1 MPDDPIA
8 PVPPPDEARDAPT
21 IAEGEQV
28 AGAIPAERPAVV
40 IGRYKLLKELGKG
53 GFGIVW
59 LAEQTEPIRREVAL
73 KVIKAGMDSREVIA
87 RFEAERQALALMDH
101 PNIAAVLDAGT
112 TERGLPYFVMEL
124 VKGVPITEYCD
135 TRQLGIRERLELFI
149 PVCQAVQHA
158 HQKAILHRDLK
169 PSNIL
174 VAEVD
179 GKPVP
184 KVIDFG
190 IAKALSAS
198 PEEVLQAS
206 LALTQE
212 GMVVGTPQY
221 MSPEQ
226 AGSVPDVDTRSDL
239 YTLGVILYELLVGET
254 PLSKERLKRAAL
266 DEVLRLVREGEPQ
279 RPSSRF
285 IPATER
291 GKTTAGLRH
300 TEPRKLGHALRGD
313 LDWIVLKALEKDRAR
328 RYDTANAFALDLRR
342 HLDHE
347 PVSAGP
353 PSAGYRLRKLVRRNR
368 LAFGAATAIL
378 VLLVAGIT
386 ASTWQAVR
394 ATKAEKLA
402 EGRRVQAEQS
412 AKAEAI
418 QRHEAEEQTRKTEAA
433 ATQAREN
440 LSQSDFFQAL
450 RSIDEDRNLD
460 ALAQLTRSL
469 ALNPQNHAA
478 LCRLATLLAYHS
490 FALPIS
496 GMKHDTGVV
505 SAQFSP
511 DGKWILTLSDNNIM
525 RVWDA
530 QSGQPHTDLKR
541 HIDAAQF
548 SLDGKRIVT
557 ASEDE
562 DSTAQVWDAQTGRPL
577 TDPMKLEGRAAQF
590 SSDGKWFVTAS
601 ADQTAETARV
611 WDVQS
616 GKLLTHAREFLG
628 NTASFSPDGRRI
640 VATLNYSD
648 GTTVQVDDARTGK
661 PMTLA
666 VSDGTKVGVWDAQ
679 SGKPMTKPMKH
690 DARVHSAQFS
700 PDGKR
705 IVTASGNRGESGA
718 ARVWDAQ
725 TGKPLTKPMKHD
737 NEVHWAQFSPDG
749 KWILTVSGLGG
760 SRPGY
765 ETARVWNAQSGQPV
779 SEPLKHDEHA
789 DRVRWAQFSPDGNRI
804 VIASADSRG
813 ETARVWDTQTGQPLT
828 EPMKHDDGVNLAQFS
843 PDGTRIVT
851 ADGTV
856 RVWDAL
862 SGKSLTEPMKH
873 DGEVNSAQFSPDGKR
888 IVTISSGTTRV
899 WDAQSGQ
906 PLTKPMEH
914 DSWVLSAQFSPDGKR
929 IVTASNDKTAR
940 VWDAQSGKPLI
951 APLKHDDEVNSA
963 QFSPDGKRIVTAS
976 RDKTARIWDAQTGRP
991 LTDPMKHDGV
1001 VLSAHFSQDGKRI
1014 VTASDDKTSRVWD
1027 AQTGQLVTGPLKD
1040 DGWVNSAEF
1049 SPDGK
1054 RILGSSGQVWDTQ
1067 RGQMLT
1073 GPLLDAHT
1081 ARFSPDGKRIVT
1093 SSFDGTARVWDA
1105 QNGQSL
1111 TKPMTHDDRVLA
1123 AQFSQDGTQI
1133 VTASRDKTARVWDA
1147 QTGQPLT
1154 EFLKHDDE
1162 VYSARFS
1169 PDGKR
1174 IVTASADTTARVW
1187 DVSARGP
1194 MPAWLPRLA
1203 EAVAGK
1209 HLNNRGVF
1217 EPLKEDPIRVLQ
1229 EIRTQ
1234 LSTAP
1239 DDDDWTIWGRWF
1251 LADRSTRTISP
1262 FSKITFPEYIENRIK
1277 ENTPAS
1283 LDEAERLAVGNAGLL
1298 QRIEQ
1303 ARKASAKRV
1312 APSAGKEQH
1321 AR

>member
-8 PVPPPDEARDAPT
+8 PAPPPDEARDAPT
-21 IAEGEQV
+21 IAQGEQA

-40 IGRYKLLKELGKG
+40 IGRYKLLKEIGKG

-87 RFEAERQALALMDH
+87 RFEAERQALAQMDH

-135 TRQLGIRERLELFI
+135 TRKLGIRERLELFI

-198 PEEVLQAS
+198 PEELLRSS

-254 PLSKERLKRAAL
+254 PLSKERLKRVAL

-291 GKTTAGLRH
+291 GKTTAGMRH

-342 HLDHE
+342 HLDDE

-378 VLLVAGIT
+378 VLLVGGIT

-418 QRHEAEEQTRKTEAA
+418 QRREAEEQTRKTEAA

-440 LSQSDFFQAL
+440 LSQSDFFQAV
-450 RSIDEDRNLD
+450 RSIAEDKTDD
-460 ALAQLTRSL
+460 ALAQLARSL
-469 ALNPQNHAA
+469 ALNPRNDAA
-478 LCRLATLLAYHS
+478 LCRLATLLTYQG
-490 FALPIS
+490 FALPIARMEHDVPVSSARFSPDGKRIVTASNSEDDVQVGSARVWDAQS
-496 GMKHDTGVV
+496 GQPLTGPLKHEGEVV

-511 DGKWILTLSDNNIM
+511 DGKGIVTASMDKTA

-530 QSGQPHTDLKR
+530 QSGQPLTGPLKHDGEVYSAQFSPDGKR
-541 HIDAAQF
+541 ILTSSRVAARVWNVQTGQPLTKLTAGEIDSAQFSPDGKRIVTTSGDAARVWDAQSGKPLTKTLKHGLPVLSAQF
-548 SLDGKRIVT
+548 SPDGKRIVTGSQDGTARVWDAQSGQPLTEPLEHDDYVWSARFSPNGKWIVTASGPRKEGAGAVQVWDAQSGESLTEPLKYDGRVYSAEFSPDGKRIVTASEDKTARVFDAQTGQPLTAPLKHNGRVQSAEFSPDGKRIVTASADQTARVWDALSGQALPAPLKVDYWVYSAQFSPDGKRIVTGANYGPARVWDAQNGQPLAQPLKYDEGEFSPDGKRIVTVSKNKTARVLDAQSRQPLTAPFGSKVESADFSPDGKRIVTASADQTARVWDAQSGQPLTAPFGSEVLSAQFSPGGQRIVTVSENDTTRVWDAQSGQPLTGPLELKHDDVVESAELSLDGKRIVT
-557 ASEDE
+557 ASRDN
-562 DSTAQVWDAQTGRPL
+562 TARVWDAQTGQPL
-577 TDPMKLEGRAAQF
+577 TGSLKHEDMVRSAHF
-590 SSDGKWFVTAS
+590 SPDGERIVTAS
-601 ADQTAETARV
+601 YDKTARV
-611 WDVQS
+611 WDVQTGQPLTDPLKHD
-616 GKLLTHAREFLG
+616 GKVRSAQFGPDGKRIV
-628 NTASFSPDGRRI
+628 TAS
-640 VATLNYSD
+640 
-648 GTTVQVDDARTGK
+648 DDMTAR
-661 PMTLA
+661 
-666 VSDGTKVGVWDAQ
+666 VWDAQ
-679 SGKPMTKPMKH
+679 TGQPLTGPLKH
-690 DARVHSAQFS
+690 DGEVYSAQFS

-705 IVTASGNRGESGA
+705 IVTASGVSSDSG
-718 ARVWDAQ
+718 
-725 TGKPLTKPMKHD
+725 
-737 NEVHWAQFSPDG
+737 FS
-749 KWILTVSGLGG
+749 G
-760 SRPGY
+760 S
-765 ETARVWNAQSGQPV
+765 A
-779 SEPLKHDEHA
+779 
-789 DRVRWAQFSPDGNRI
+789 
-804 VIASADSRG
+804 
-813 ETARVWDTQTGQPLT
+813 
-828 EPMKHDDGVNLAQFS
+828 
-843 PDGTRIVT
+843 
-851 ADGTV
+851 
-856 RVWDAL
+856 
-862 SGKSLTEPMKH
+862 
-873 DGEVNSAQFSPDGKR
+873 
-888 IVTISSGTTRV
+888 
-899 WDAQSGQ
+899 
-906 PLTKPMEH
+906 
-914 DSWVLSAQFSPDGKR
+914 
-929 IVTASNDKTAR
+929 
-940 VWDAQSGKPLI
+940 
-951 APLKHDDEVNSA
+951 
-963 QFSPDGKRIVTAS
+963 
-976 RDKTARIWDAQTGRP
+976 
-991 LTDPMKHDGV
+991 
-1001 VLSAHFSQDGKRI
+1001 
-1014 VTASDDKTSRVWD
+1014 
-1027 AQTGQLVTGPLKD
+1027 
-1040 DGWVNSAEF
+1040 
-1049 SPDGK
+1049 
-1054 RILGSSGQVWDTQ
+1054 QVWDISPGSEAVPEWLS
-1067 RGQMLT
+1067 RLT
-1073 GPLLDAHT
+1073 
-1081 ARFSPDGKRIVT
+1081 
-1093 SSFDGTARVWDA
+1093 
-1105 QNGQSL
+1105 
-1111 TKPMTHDDRVLA
+1111 
-1123 AQFSQDGTQI
+1123 
-1133 VTASRDKTARVWDA
+1133 
-1147 QTGQPLT
+1147 
-1154 EFLKHDDE
+1154 
-1162 VYSARFS
+1162 
-1169 PDGKR
+1169 
-1174 IVTASADTTARVW
+1174 
-1187 DVSARGP
+1187 
-1194 MPAWLPRLA
+1194 
-1203 EAVAGK
+1203 EAVAGQ
-1209 HLNNRGVF
+1209 HLNDRGVF

-1234 LSTAP
+1234 LGTAP
-1239 DDDDWTIWGRWF
+1239 TDDDWTIWGRWF

-1262 FSKITFPEYIENRIK
+1262 FSKITVPEYIENRIK

-1283 LDEAERLAVGNAGLL
+1283 LDEAERLTVGNAGLL

-1303 ARKASAKRV
+1303 ARKASAKQV